1 MGVLERPW
9 AGPQTSLAPLGRP
22 GLDSAQAV
30 QSASSEPNGPW
41 SRCRC
46 RTSCAPWTPPPSRVC
61 CGSARGSTSRVSE
74 GPRPLRPHGLAADRL
89 PPTRTL
95 ETWGLRPGVR
105 IRRCRYPSCV
115 IGATPQL
122 LRATALA
129 SVELVGGGGVVADC
143 PAGWRWEVTELGY
156 SGGWNRAKLGWNRRA
171 HCRRSGRARSRHSGA
186 RDGELLLDDSE
197 GPGQPSPPCTLR
209 CPTLTPVYVS
219 YSSVPPIP
227 PLPLCSALGST

>member
-9 AGPQTSLAPLGRP
+9 VGPQTNLAPLGRP
-22 GLDSAQAV
+22 GLDRAQAV

-74 GPRPLRPHGLAADRL
+74 RPRPLRPHGLAADRL

-115 IGATPQL
+115 IGATLQL
-122 LRATALA
+122 FRATTLA
-129 SVELVGGGGVVADC
+129 SVELVGGGWSLTARQGGDGKSLSSDTQVGGTE
-143 PAGWRWEVTELGY
+143 PSWAGTVGRIAGGPTVRGLGTQALATG
-156 SGGWNRAKLGWNRRA
+156 SCCLMILK
-171 HCRRSGRARSRHSGA
+171 
-186 RDGELLLDDSE
+186 
-197 GPGQPSPPCTLR
+197 GQVSPPLR
-209 CPTLTPVYVS
+209 
-219 YSSVPPIP
+219 VPSAAP
-227 PLPLCSALGST
+227 P